1 MSGPAACP
9 LAVAAARRAVPREVT
24 EMSPE
29 PPTARGLLVDD
40 KPQNLMAL
48 EAILSNRRL
57 DVVKAGSGEEALRCL
72 PANDFAVILLD
83 VRMPVMDGLQ
93 TAGLIRQRE
102 RSRDTPIILLT
113 ASASGSDDDLVT
125 QGYSLGA
132 VDYIVKPIHPHILR
146 SKVAVFVELFR
157 KTAQV
162 RQQAAQLAGLN
173 AELEARVTARTLELQ
188 RTVKELKQQIAERK
202 RAEAERAQLLVREQ
216 AARCEAERAVR
227 IRDDFLA
234 MAGHELRTP
243 LTSLHGAIELLRAAR
258 QGLLDAP
265 TPDRV
270 QRILTIIEKQDEQLI
285 KLVNNLLDVSRL
297 SEGRLELELE
307 EVDLSAIVYDVAE
320 CFREE
325 IARARCRLD
334 IHAQPHVVGVWDRS
348 RLEQVVTNLLTNA
361 LKYGAGTD
369 VTISVS
375 ADATRARLAVA
386 DQGIGIAPQHVER
399 IFGRFERAV
408 AGTEYS
414 GVGLG
419 LSIARDIVEA
429 LGGTIGVVRK
439 PGGGA
444 TLTVEPPLRAMA
456 PPALPQGAARART

>member
-1 MSGPAACP
+1 MLPD
-9 LAVAAARRAVPREVT
+9 
-24 EMSPE
+24 
-29 PPTARGLLVDD
+29 PPTARVLLVDD
-40 KPQNLMAL
+40 TPQNLVAL
-48 EAILSNRRL
+48 EALLSNL
-57 DVVKAGSGEEALRCL
+57 HLEVVKAGSGEEALRCL
-72 PANDFAVILLD
+72 LNDDFAVILLD

-93 TAGLIRQRE
+93 TAELIRGRE
-102 RSRDTPIILLT
+102 RSRNTPIIFVT
-113 ASASGSDDDLVT
+113 ASGRDDDLVT

-132 VDYIVKPIHPHILR
+132 VDYIVKPVHPHILR

-162 RQQAAQLAGLN
+162 RQQAAQLAALN
-173 AELEARVTARTLELQ
+173 EDLEARVAARTVELQ
-188 RTVKELKQQIAERK
+188 RTVKELKQQIAERE
-202 RAEAERAQLLVREQ
+202 RAEAERAQLLIREQ

-243 LTSLHGAIELLRAAR
+243 LTSLHGAIETLLRTTR
-258 QGLLDAP
+258 QGLRDAR
-265 TPDRV
+265 TPDRL
-270 QRILTIIEKQDEQLI
+270 QRMLNVIEKQDERLI

-307 EVDLSAIVYDVAE
+307 EVDLSAVVYDVVE

-325 IARARCRLD
+325 IARAHCRLE
-334 IHAQPHVVGVWDRS
+334 IHAPDHIVGWWDRS

-361 LKYGAGTD
+361 FKYGAGTE
-369 VTISVS
+369 IIIAVS
-375 ADATRARLAVA
+375 ANATSARLAVA
-386 DQGIGIAPQHVER
+386 DQGIGIAPQHLER

-408 AGTEYS
+408 AGKEYS

-429 LGGTIGVVRK
+429 LGGTIGVVSE

-444 TLTVEPPLRAMA
+444 TFTVELPLRALA
-456 PPALPQGAARART
+456 RPTPLQGAGRA

>member
-1 MSGPAACP
+1 MLPD
-9 LAVAAARRAVPREVT
+9 
-24 EMSPE
+24 
-29 PPTARGLLVDD
+29 PPTARVLLVDD
-40 KPQNLMAL
+40 TPQNLVAL
-48 EAILSNRRL
+48 EALLSTLHL

-72 PANDFAVILLD
+72 LKDDFAVILLD
-83 VRMPVMDGLQ
+83 VRMPGMDGLQ
-93 TAGLIRQRE
+93 TAELIRRRE
-102 RSRDTPIILLT
+102 RSRDTPIIFVT
-113 ASASGSDDDLVT
+113 ASGRDDDLVT
-125 QGYSLGA
+125 RAYSLGA
-132 VDYIVKPIHPHILR
+132 VDFIVKPIHRHILR

-173 AELEARVTARTLELQ
+173 EELEARVTARTVELQ
-188 RTVKELKQQIAERK
+188 RTVKELRQQIAERK

-243 LTSLHGAIELLRAAR
+243 LTSLHGAIEMLRATR
-258 QGLLDAP
+258 QGTLDAS

-270 QRILTIIEKQDEQLI
+270 QRILKIIEKQDEQLI

-307 EVDLSAIVYDVAE
+307 EVDLAAIVYDVVE

-361 LKYGAGTD
+361 LKYGAGTE

-375 ADATRARLAVA
+375 ADTTSARLAVA
-386 DQGIGIAPQHVER
+386 DQGIGIAPQHLER

-408 AGTEYS
+408 AGKEYS

-419 LSIARDIVEA
+419 LSIAHDIVEA
-429 LGGTIGVVRK
+429 LGGTIGVVSE
-439 PGGGA
+439 PGSGA
-444 TLTVEPPLRAMA
+444 TFTVELPLRAMA
-456 PPALPQGAARART
+456 LPAPSQGAGRA

>member
-1 MSGPAACP
+1 MLPD
-9 LAVAAARRAVPREVT
+9 
-24 EMSPE
+24 
-29 PPTARGLLVDD
+29 PPTARVLLVDD
-40 KPQNLMAL
+40 KPQNLVAL
-48 EAILSNRRL
+48 EAILSNLHL

-72 PANDFAVILLD
+72 LKDDFAVILLD
-83 VRMPVMDGLQ
+83 VRMPGMDGLQ
-93 TAGLIRQRE
+93 TAGLIRRRE
-102 RSRDTPIILLT
+102 RSRDTPIIFVT
-113 ASASGSDDDLVT
+113 ASALDDDLVT

-132 VDYIVKPIHPHILR
+132 VDYIAKPIHPHILR

-157 KTAQV
+157 KGAQV
-162 RQQAAQLAGLN
+162 RQQANQLAGLN

-243 LTSLHGAIELLRAAR
+243 LTSLHGAIETLLRASR
-258 QGLLDAP
+258 QGLLGTP
-265 TPDRV
+265 TPDRL
-270 QRILTIIEKQDEQLI
+270 QRMLSVIEKQDERLLH
-285 KLVNNLLDVSRL
+285 LVSNLLDVSRL

-307 EVDLSAIVYDVAE
+307 EVDLSALVQDVVE

-325 IARARCRLD
+325 IARANCRLE
-334 IHAQPHVVGVWDRS
+334 IHAPDHIVGWWDRS
-348 RLEQVVTNLLTNA
+348 RLDQVVTNLLTNA
-361 LKYGAGTD
+361 FKYGAGSE
-369 VTISVS
+369 VTICVS
-375 ADATRARLAVA
+375 ANATSARLAVA
-386 DQGIGIAPQHVER
+386 DRGIGIAPEHTER

-408 AGTEYS
+408 ASKEYG

-419 LSIARDIVEA
+419 LSIARGIVEA
-429 LGGTIGVVRK
+429 LGGTLGVVSE

-444 TLTVEPPLRAMA
+444 TFTVELPLRARALPA
-456 PPALPQGAARART
+456 PPQHAGGA

>member
-1 MSGPAACP
+1 MPP
-9 LAVAAARRAVPREVT
+9 D
-24 EMSPE
+24 
-29 PPTARGLLVDD
+29 PPTARVLLVDD
-40 KPQNLMAL
+40 MPQNLVAL
-48 EAILSNRRL
+48 EAILSNLHL
-57 DVVKAGSGEEALRCL
+57 DVVKAGSGEEALRYL
-72 PANDFAVILLD
+72 LKDDFAVILLD

-93 TAGLIRQRE
+93 TAELIRRRQ
-102 RSRDTPIILLT
+102 RSRDTPIIFVT
-113 ASASGSDDDLVT
+113 ASALDDDLVT

-132 VDYIVKPIHPHILR
+132 VDYIAKPIHPHILR

-157 KTAQV
+157 KGAQV

-216 AARCEAERAVR
+216 AARCEAERAVH

-243 LTSLHGAIELLRAAR
+243 LTSLHGAVETLLRATR
-258 QGLLDAP
+258 QGTLGAP
-265 TPDRV
+265 APDRV
-270 QRILTIIEKQDEQLI
+270 PRLLEIIEQQDERLI
-285 KLVNNLLDVSRL
+285 KLMNNLLDVSHI
-297 SEGRLELELE
+297 SAGRLELELE
-307 EVDLSAIVYDVAE
+307 EVDLSAIVHDVVE

-334 IHAQPHVVGVWDRS
+334 IRAQDHVVGVWDRS

-361 LKYGAGTD
+361 LKYAAGTE
-369 VTISVS
+369 VTICVS
-375 ADATRARLAVA
+375 ADATSAHLVVA
-386 DQGIGIAPQHVER
+386 DRGIGIAPEHRER

-408 AGTEYS
+408 AGKEYS

-419 LSIARDIVEA
+419 LSIAHDIVEA
-429 LGGTIGVVRK
+429 LGGTIGVVSE
-439 PGGGA
+439 PGSGA
-444 TLTVEPPLRAMA
+444 TFTVTLPLWAMA
-456 PPALPQGAARART
+456 LPAPPQGVGQA

>member
-29 PPTARGLLVDD
+29 PPTARVLLVDD
-40 KPQNLMAL
+40 KPQNLLAL
-48 EAILSNRRL
+48 EAVLSNRRL

-72 PANDFAVILLD
+72 LTNDFAVILLD

-102 RSRDTPIILLT
+102 RSRDTPIIFLT

-125 QGYSLGA
+125 RGYSLGA

-173 AELEARVTARTLELQ
+173 AELEARVTARTFELQ

-202 RAEAERAQLLVREQ
+202 RAEAERARLLVREQ

-227 IRDDFLA
+227 MRDDFLA

-243 LTSLHGAIELLRAAR
+243 LTSLHGSVETLLRATR
-258 QGLLDAP
+258 QGMLDAR
-265 TPDRV
+265 TSDRV
-270 QRILTIIEKQDEQLI
+270 QRMLT
-285 KLVNNLLDVSRL
+285 
-297 SEGRLELELE
+297 
-307 EVDLSAIVYDVAE
+307 
-320 CFREE
+320 
-325 IARARCRLD
+325 
-334 IHAQPHVVGVWDRS
+334 
-348 RLEQVVTNLLTNA
+348 
-361 LKYGAGTD
+361 
-369 VTISVS
+369 
-375 ADATRARLAVA
+375 
-386 DQGIGIAPQHVER
+386 
-399 IFGRFERAV
+399 
-408 AGTEYS
+408 
-414 GVGLG
+414 
-419 LSIARDIVEA
+419 
-429 LGGTIGVVRK
+429 
-439 PGGGA
+439 
-444 TLTVEPPLRAMA
+444 
-456 PPALPQGAARART
+456 

>member
-1 MSGPAACP
+1 MPP
-9 LAVAAARRAVPREVT
+9 Q
-24 EMSPE
+24 
-29 PPTARGLLVDD
+29 PPTARVLLVDD
-40 KPQNLMAL
+40 KPQNLVAL
-48 EAILSNRRL
+48 EATLSNLQL
-57 DVVKAGSGEEALRCL
+57 DVVKAGSGEEALRYL
-72 PANDFAVILLD
+72 LKDDFAVILLD
-83 VRMPVMDGLQ
+83 VRMPGMDGLQ
-93 TAGLIRQRE
+93 TAGLIRGRE
-102 RSRDTPIILLT
+102 RSRDTPIIFIT
-113 ASASGSDDDLVT
+113 AWGSDDDLVT
-125 QGYSLGA
+125 RGYSLGA

-157 KTAQV
+157 TTAQV

-173 AELEARVTARTLELQ
+173 EELEARVTARTAELQ
-188 RTVKELKQQIAERK
+188 RTVKDLRQQIAERK

-243 LTSLHGAIELLRAAR
+243 LTSLHGAIELLRATR
-258 QGLLDAP
+258 QGTLDAS

-270 QRILTIIEKQDEQLI
+270 QRILKIIEKQDEQLI

-307 EVDLSAIVYDVAE
+307 EVDLSAIVYDVVE

-348 RLEQVVTNLLTNA
+348 RLEQVVTNLLMNA
-361 LKYGAGTD
+361 LKYGAGTE
-369 VTISVS
+369 VTVCVS
-375 ADATRARLAVA
+375 ADTTSARLAVA
-386 DQGIGIAPQHVER
+386 DQGIGIAPQHLER

-408 AGTEYS
+408 AGKEYS

-419 LSIARDIVEA
+419 LSIAHDIVEA
-429 LGGTIGVVRK
+429 LGGTIGVVSE
-439 PGGGA
+439 PGRGA
-444 TLTVEPPLRAMA
+444 TFTVELPLPLRAMA
-456 PPALPQGAARART
+456 LPAPPQGAGRV

>member
-1 MSGPAACP
+1 
-9 LAVAAARRAVPREVT
+9 L
-24 EMSPE
+24 
-29 PPTARGLLVDD
+29 
-40 KPQNLMAL
+40 
-48 EAILSNRRL
+48 
-57 DVVKAGSGEEALRCL
+57 
-72 PANDFAVILLD
+72 
-83 VRMPVMDGLQ
+83 
-93 TAGLIRQRE
+93 
-102 RSRDTPIILLT
+102 
-113 ASASGSDDDLVT
+113 DDDLVT

-132 VDYIVKPIHPHILR
+132 VDYIAKPIHPHILR

-173 AELEARVTARTLELQ
+173 EELEARVTARTIELQ

-243 LTSLHGAIELLRAAR
+243 LTSLHGSVETLLRAAR
-258 QGLLDAP
+258 QGLLGAP

-270 QRILTIIEKQDEQLI
+270 QRILTVIEKQDERLI

-307 EVDLSAIVYDVAE
+307 EVDLSAVVYDVVE

-325 IARARCRLD
+325 IARAQCRLE
-334 IHAQPHVVGVWDRS
+334 IHAPDHIVGWWDRS

-361 LKYGAGTD
+361 LKYGAGSE
-369 VTISVS
+369 VTIAVS
-375 ADATRARLAVA
+375 ANATSAHLAVA
-386 DQGIGIAPQHVER
+386 DRGIGIAPQHLER

-408 AGTEYS
+408 AGKEYS

-419 LSIARDIVEA
+419 LSITRDIVEA
-429 LGGTIGVVRK
+429 LGGTIGVVSE

-444 TLTVEPPLRAMA
+444 TFTVELPLQAMA
-456 PPALPQGAARART
+456 QPAPPQGAGRA

>member
-1 MSGPAACP
+1 MLPDPA
-9 LAVAAARRAVPREVT
+9 
-24 EMSPE
+24 
-29 PPTARGLLVDD
+29 TARVLLVDD
-40 KPQNLMAL
+40 MPQNLVAL
-48 EAILSNRRL
+48 EAILSNLHL
-57 DVVKAGSGEEALRCL
+57 DVVKAGSGEEALRYL
-72 PANDFAVILLD
+72 LKDDFAVILLD

-93 TAGLIRQRE
+93 TAELIRRRQ
-102 RSRDTPIILLT
+102 RSRDTPIIFVT
-113 ASASGSDDDLVT
+113 ASALDDDLVT

-132 VDYIVKPIHPHILR
+132 VDYIAKPIHPHILR

-157 KTAQV
+157 KGAQV
-162 RQQAAQLAGLN
+162 RQQANQLAGLN

-243 LTSLHGAIELLRAAR
+243 LTSLHGAIETLLRATR
-258 QGLLDAP
+258 QSLLNAP

-270 QRILTIIEKQDEQLI
+270 QRMLKVIETQDERLI

-307 EVDLSAIVYDVAE
+307 EVDLSAIVYDVVE

-334 IHAQPHVVGVWDRS
+334 IRAQDHVVGVWDRS

-361 LKYGAGTD
+361 LKYGAGTQ

-375 ADATRARLAVA
+375 ADATSARLAVA

-408 AGTEYS
+408 AGKEYS

-429 LGGTIGVVRK
+429 LGGTIGVVSE

-444 TLTVEPPLRAMA
+444 TFTVALPLRATPLPA
-456 PPALPQGAARART
+456 PLQPAGRA

>member
-9 LAVAAARRAVPREVT
+9 LAVAAGRRAVPRVVT

-29 PPTARGLLVDD
+29 PPTARVLLVDD

-48 EAILSNRRL
+48 EAVLSNLHL
-57 DVVKAGSGEEALRCL
+57 DVVKARSGEEALRCL
-72 PANDFAVILLD
+72 LTDDFAVILLD

-93 TAGLIRQRE
+93 TAGLIRSRE
-102 RSRDTPIILLT
+102 RSRDTPIIFLT

-125 QGYSLGA
+125 RGYSLGA
-132 VDYIVKPIHPHILR
+132 VDYIVKPFHPHILR

-157 KTAQV
+157 KTEQV
-162 RQQAAQLAGLN
+162 RQQAAQLASLN
-173 AELEARVTARTLELQ
+173 EELEARIAARTVELQ
-188 RTVKELKQQIAERK
+188 
-202 RAEAERAQLLVREQ
+202 
-216 AARCEAERAVR
+216 RAVR

-243 LTSLHGAIELLRAAR
+243 LTSLHGAVETLLRASR
-258 QGLLDAP
+258 QGKLGAP
-265 TPDRV
+265 VPDRV
-270 QRILTIIEKQDEQLI
+270 PRLLEGIERQDERLI
-285 KLVNNLLDVSRL
+285 KLMNNLLDDSRI
-297 SEGRLELELE
+297 SEGRLELELD
-307 EVDLSAIVYDVAE
+307 EVDLSAIVHDVVE

-334 IHAQPHVVGVWDRS
+334 LRAQAQGVGVRDRS
-348 RLEQVVTNLLTNA
+348 PLEQVVTNLLTNA
-361 LKYGAGTD
+361 LKYGEGTD

-386 DQGIGIAPQHVER
+386 AQGSGIAPEHIER

-414 GVGLG
+414 GVGQ
-419 LSIARDIVEA
+419 
-429 LGGTIGVVRK
+429 IG
-439 PGGGA
+439 
-444 TLTVEPPLRAMA
+444 RASC
-456 PPALPQGAARART
+456 R

>member
-1 MSGPAACP
+1 M
-9 LAVAAARRAVPREVT
+9 
-24 EMSPE
+24 
-29 PPTARGLLVDD
+29 
-40 KPQNLMAL
+40 PQNLVAL
-48 EAILSNRRL
+48 EALLSNLHL
-57 DVVKAGSGEEALRCL
+57 DVVKAGSGEEALRYL
-72 PANDFAVILLD
+72 LKDDFAVILLD

-93 TAGLIRQRE
+93 TAELIRRRQ
-102 RSRDTPIILLT
+102 RSRDTPIIFVT
-113 ASASGSDDDLVT
+113 ASALDDDLVT

-132 VDYIVKPIHPHILR
+132 VDYIAKPIHPHILR

-157 KTAQV
+157 KGAQV
-162 RQQAAQLAGLN
+162 RQQANQLAGLN

-243 LTSLHGAIELLRAAR
+243 LTSLHGAIETLLRATR
-258 QGLLDAP
+258 QSLLNAP

-270 QRILTIIEKQDEQLI
+270 QRMLKVIETQDERLI

-307 EVDLSAIVYDVAE
+307 EVDLSAIVYDVVE

-334 IHAQPHVVGVWDRS
+334 IRAQDHVVGVWDRS

-361 LKYGAGTD
+361 LKYGAGTQ

-375 ADATRARLAVA
+375 ADATSARLAVA

-408 AGTEYS
+408 AGKEYS

-429 LGGTIGVVRK
+429 LGGTIGVVSE

-444 TLTVEPPLRAMA
+444 TFTVALPLRATPLPA
-456 PPALPQGAARART
+456 PLQPAGRA

>member
-1 MSGPAACP
+1 
-9 LAVAAARRAVPREVT
+9 L
-24 EMSPE
+24 
-29 PPTARGLLVDD
+29 
-40 KPQNLMAL
+40 
-48 EAILSNRRL
+48 
-57 DVVKAGSGEEALRCL
+57 
-72 PANDFAVILLD
+72 
-83 VRMPVMDGLQ
+83 
-93 TAGLIRQRE
+93 
-102 RSRDTPIILLT
+102 
-113 ASASGSDDDLVT
+113 DDDLVT

-132 VDYIVKPIHPHILR
+132 VDYIAKPIHPHILR

-157 KTAQV
+157 KGAQV
-162 RQQAAQLAGLN
+162 RQQANQLAGLN

-243 LTSLHGAIELLRAAR
+243 LTSLHGAIETLLRATR
-258 QGLLDAP
+258 QSLLNAP

-270 QRILTIIEKQDEQLI
+270 QRMLKVIETQDERLI

-307 EVDLSAIVYDVAE
+307 EVDLSAIVYDVVE

-334 IHAQPHVVGVWDRS
+334 IRAQDHVVGVWDRS

-361 LKYGAGTD
+361 LKYGAGTQ

-375 ADATRARLAVA
+375 ADATSARLAVA

-408 AGTEYS
+408 AGKEYS

-429 LGGTIGVVRK
+429 LGGTIGVVSE

-444 TLTVEPPLRAMA
+444 TFTVALPLRATPLPA
-456 PPALPQGAARART
+456 PLQPAGRA

>member
-1 MSGPAACP
+1 M
-9 LAVAAARRAVPREVT
+9 VPDQ
-24 EMSPE
+24 
-29 PPTARGLLVDD
+29 PTARVLLVDD

-48 EAILSNRRL
+48 EAMLSNLHL
-57 DVVKAGSGEEALRCL
+57 DVVKAGSGEEALRYL
-72 PANDFAVILLD
+72 LTDDFAVILLD

-93 TAGLIRQRE
+93 TAGLIRGRE
-102 RSRDTPIILLT
+102 RSRDTPIIFLT
-113 ASASGSDDDLVT
+113 ASASGSDDNLVT
-125 QGYSLGA
+125 RGYSLGA
-132 VDYIVKPIHPHILR
+132 VDYIIKPIHPHILR

-157 KTAQV
+157 KTAQL

-173 AELEARVTARTLELQ
+173 EDLEERVAARTVELQ
-188 RTVKELKQQIAERK
+188 
-202 RAEAERAQLLVREQ
+202 
-216 AARCEAERAVR
+216 RAVR

-243 LTSLHGAIELLRAAR
+243 LTSLHGAVETLLRASR
-258 QGLLDAP
+258 HGLLDAP
-265 TPDRV
+265 TPERV
-270 QRILTIIEKQDEQLI
+270 QRMLNVIEKQDERLI
-285 KLVNNLLDVSRL
+285 KLVNNLLDASRL

-307 EVDLSAIVYDVAE
+307 EVDLSALVYEVVE

-361 LKYGAGTD
+361 LKYGAGTEII
-369 VTISVS
+369 ISVS
-375 ADATRARLAVA
+375 ADATSACLAVA
-386 DQGIGIAPQHVER
+386 DRGIGIAPEHSER
-399 IFGRFERAV
+399 IFARFERAV
-408 AGTEYS
+408 TAKEYS

-429 LGGTIGVVRK
+429 LGGTLGVVSE

-444 TLTVEPPLRAMA
+444 TFTVELPLRARVLPA
-456 PPALPQGAARART
+456 PPQHTPIRCPARSDH

>member
-1 MSGPAACP
+1 MLPD
-9 LAVAAARRAVPREVT
+9 
-24 EMSPE
+24 
-29 PPTARGLLVDD
+29 PPTARVLLVDD
-40 KPQNLMAL
+40 TPQNLVAL
-48 EAILSNRRL
+48 EALLSTLHL
-57 DVVKAGSGEEALRCL
+57 DVVKAGSGEEALRYL
-72 PANDFAVILLD
+72 LKDDFAVILLD
-83 VRMPVMDGLQ
+83 VRMPGMDGLQ
-93 TAGLIRQRE
+93 TAGLIRRRE
-102 RSRDTPIILLT
+102 RSRDTPIIFVT
-113 ASASGSDDDLVT
+113 ASALDEDLVT

-132 VDYIVKPIHPHILR
+132 VDYIAKPIDPHILR

-173 AELEARVTARTLELQ
+173 AELEARVTVRTLELR
-188 RTVKELKQQIAERK
+188 RTVEELKQQIAERK

-243 LTSLHGAIELLRAAR
+243 LTSLHGSVETLLRAAR
-258 QGLLDAP
+258 QGMLDAR
-265 TPDRV
+265 TPDRI
-270 QRILTIIEKQDEQLI
+270 QRMLKIIEKQDERLI
-285 KLVNNLLDVSRL
+285 KLVSNLLDVSRL
-297 SEGRLELELE
+297 SEGRLELEME
-307 EVDLSAIVYDVAE
+307 EVDLCAVVYDVVE

-325 IARARCRLD
+325 IARAQCRLE
-334 IHAQPHVVGVWDRS
+334 IHAQDHIVGWWDRS

-361 LKYGAGTD
+361 LKYGAGTE
-369 VTISVS
+369 VTICISV
-375 ADATRARLAVA
+375 DATSARLVVA
-386 DQGIGIAPQHVER
+386 DQGIGIAPQHLER

-408 AGTEYS
+408 AGKEYS

-429 LGGTIGVVRK
+429 LGGTIGVVSE

-444 TLTVEPPLRAMA
+444 TFTVELPLRALARPA
-456 PPALPQGAARART
+456 PPQGAGRA

>member
-1 MSGPAACP
+1 M
-9 LAVAAARRAVPREVT
+9 VPDQ
-24 EMSPE
+24 
-29 PPTARGLLVDD
+29 PTARVLLVDD
-40 KPQNLMAL
+40 KPQNLLAL
-48 EAILSNRRL
+48 EAILSNLCL
-57 DVVKAGSGEEALRCL
+57 DVVKAGSGEEALRYL
-72 PANDFAVILLD
+72 LTDDFAVILLD

-93 TAGLIRQRE
+93 TAGLIRGRE
-102 RSRDTPIILLT
+102 RSRDTPIIFIT
-113 ASASGSDDDLVT
+113 ASALGSDDDLVT
-125 QGYSLGA
+125 RGYSLGA

-173 AELEARVTARTLELQ
+173 EELEARVTARTIELQ

-243 LTSLHGAIELLRAAR
+243 LTSLHGAVETLLRAAR
-258 QGLLDAP
+258 QGTLGAP
-265 TPDRV
+265 APDRV
-270 QRILTIIEKQDEQLI
+270 PRLLEIIEQQDERLI

-307 EVDLSAIVYDVAE
+307 EVDLSALVHDVVE

-334 IHAQPHVVGVWDRS
+334 IRAQDHVVGVWDRS

-361 LKYGAGTD
+361 LKYGAGTE
-369 VTISVS
+369 VTISVC
-375 ADATRARLAVA
+375 ADATSARLAVA

-408 AGTEYS
+408 AGKEYS

-429 LGGTIGVVRK
+429 LGGTIGVVSE
-439 PGGGA
+439 PGSGA
-444 TLTVEPPLRAMA
+444 TFTVELPLRAMA
-456 PPALPQGAARART
+456 LPAPLQHAGRA

>member
-1 MSGPAACP
+1 MPS
-9 LAVAAARRAVPREVT
+9 
-24 EMSPE
+24 E
-29 PPTARGLLVDD
+29 PPTARVLLVDD
-40 KPQNLMAL
+40 VPQNLVAL
-48 EAILSNRRL
+48 EALLSNLHL
-57 DVVKAGSGEEALRCL
+57 DVVKAGSGEEALRRL
-72 PANDFAVILLD
+72 LKDDFAVILLD
-83 VRMPVMDGLQ
+83 VRMPGMDGLQ
-93 TAGLIRQRE
+93 TAELIRARE
-102 RSRDTPIILLT
+102 RSRDTPIIFIT
-113 ASASGSDDDLVT
+113 ASGRDDDLVT
-125 QGYSLGA
+125 RGYSLGA

-173 AELEARVTARTLELQ
+173 EELEARVTARTVELQ

-243 LTSLHGAIELLRAAR
+243 LTSLHGAVETLLRASR
-258 QGLLDAP
+258 QGLFGTP
-265 TPDRV
+265 TPARV
-270 QRILTIIEKQDEQLI
+270 QRMLNVIEKQDERLI
-285 KLVNNLLDVSRL
+285 KLVSNLLDVSRL

-307 EVDLSAIVYDVAE
+307 EVDLSAVVYDVVE

-325 IARARCRLD
+325 IARAQCRLE
-334 IHAQPHVVGVWDRS
+334 IHAPDHIVGWWDRS

-361 LKYGAGTD
+361 LKYGAGTE
-369 VTISVS
+369 VTVCVS
-375 ADATRARLAVA
+375 ADATSARLAVA
-386 DQGIGIAPQHVER
+386 DRGIGIAPEHVER

-408 AGTEYS
+408 TAKEYS

-419 LSIARDIVEA
+419 LSIARDLVEA
-429 LGGTIGVVRK
+429 LGGTLGVISE

-444 TLTVEPPLRAMA
+444 TFTVALPLRALA
-456 PPALPQGAARART
+456 LPALPQHAGQA

>member
-1 MSGPAACP
+1 MPP
-9 LAVAAARRAVPREVT
+9 D
-24 EMSPE
+24 
-29 PPTARGLLVDD
+29 PPTARVLLVDD
-40 KPQNLMAL
+40 KPQNLVAL
-48 EAILSNRRL
+48 EALLSNL
-57 DVVKAGSGEEALRCL
+57 HLEVVKAGSGEEALRCL
-72 PANDFAVILLD
+72 LKDDFAVILLD

-93 TAGLIRQRE
+93 TAGLIRGRE
-102 RSRDTPIILLT
+102 RSRDTPIIFVT
-113 ASASGSDDDLVT
+113 ASGRDDDLVT
-125 QGYSLGA
+125 RAYSLGA
-132 VDYIVKPIHPHILR
+132 VDFIVKPIHPDFLR

-162 RQQAAQLAGLN
+162 RQQTAQLAGLN
-173 AELEARVTARTLELQ
+173 EELEARVAARTVELR
-188 RTVKELKQQIAERK
+188 RTVKELRQQIAERK

-216 AARCEAERAVR
+216 AARCEAERAVC

-243 LTSLHGAIELLRAAR
+243 LTSLHGAVETLLRATR
-258 QGLLDAP
+258 QGMLGAP
-265 TPDRV
+265 APDRV
-270 QRILTIIEKQDEQLI
+270 PRLLEIIEKQDERLI

-297 SEGRLELELE
+297 SEGRLELELD

-325 IARARCRLD
+325 IARARCRLE
-334 IHAQPHVVGVWDRS
+334 IHAQDHVVGWWDRS
-348 RLEQVVTNLLTNA
+348 RLEQVVTNLLMNA
-361 LKYGAGTD
+361 LKYGAGTE

-375 ADATRARLAVA
+375 ADTTSAHLAVA
-386 DQGIGIAPQHVER
+386 DQGIGIAPQHLER

-408 AGTEYS
+408 AGKEYS

-429 LGGTIGVVRK
+429 LGGTIGVVSE

-444 TLTVEPPLRAMA
+444 TFTVELPLRATA
-456 PPALPQGAARART
+456 RPALPQGAGRA

>member
-29 PPTARGLLVDD
+29 PPTARVLLVDD

-72 PANDFAVILLD
+72 LTNDFAVILLD

-93 TAGLIRQRE
+93 TAGLIRGRE
-102 RSRDTPIILLT
+102 RSRDTPIIFVT
-113 ASASGSDDDLVT
+113 ALGSDKDLVT
-125 QGYSLGA
+125 RGYSLGA

-162 RQQAAQLAGLN
+162 RQQAAQLASLN
-173 AELEARVTARTLELQ
+173 ADLEARVAARTVELQ
-188 RTVKELKQQIAERK
+188 
-202 RAEAERAQLLVREQ
+202 
-216 AARCEAERAVR
+216 RAVR
-227 IRDDFLA
+227 IRDDLLA

-243 LTSLHGAIELLRAAR
+243 LTSLHGAIETLLRASR
-258 QGLLDAP
+258 QGTLGAP

-270 QRILTIIEKQDEQLI
+270 QRLLNVIEKQDERLI
-285 KLVNNLLDVSRL
+285 TLVNNLLDASRL

-307 EVDLSAIVYDVAE
+307 EVDLSALVHDVVE

-334 IHAQPHVVGVWDRS
+334 IRAQDQVVGVWDRS

-386 DQGIGIAPQHVER
+386 DQGIGIAPEHVER

-419 LSIARDIVEA
+419 LPIARDIVEA
-429 LGGTIGVVRK
+429 LGGTIGVVSE

-444 TLTVEPPLRAMA
+444 TFTVELPLRAMA
-456 PPALPQGAARART
+456 PPALPPHAGRA